1 MGNILKCK
9 LTQRNCFLRS
19 GKQVINTLPTR
30 SVMSLPLSL
39 HIINEI
45 ISVFVVI
52 YTSYQY

>member
-9 LTQRNCFLRS
+9 LTQKNCFLRS

-45 ISVFVVI
+45 ISIFVVI
-52 YTSYQY
+52 